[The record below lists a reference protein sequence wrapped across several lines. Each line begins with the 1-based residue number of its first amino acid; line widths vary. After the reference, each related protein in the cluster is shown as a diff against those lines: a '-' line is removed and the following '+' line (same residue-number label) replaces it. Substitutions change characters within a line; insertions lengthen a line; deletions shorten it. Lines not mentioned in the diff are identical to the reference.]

1 MTVQTEI
8 IGNIAILTI
17 DNPPVNV
24 TGVAVRQG
32 LEAGL
37 DEALA
42 RGADRVIITGAGKTF
57 VAGADAKEF
66 DLPPAAPHLPDIIE
80 RIDSFP
86 VPCIAAINGA
96 ALGGGLEIAL
106 ACRYRIAAPT
116 AQMGLPEVTLG
127 VVPGAG
133 GTQRLPRLIGFE
145 TALEII
151 ALGKLLNA
159 GKALDIGLVDVLS
172 ENPVAAAQS
181 LDLAGLSAIVPIS
194 QRKSP
199 SVNFEALKNI
209 RIKAG
214 RTMAGQNAPKR
225 SIDLIELSA
234 TTTMKVGLKAE
245 RETFLELRASNQAS
259 ALRHVFFAERRAMSK
274 GKSTEVAPVEI
285 DTAVVVGG
293 GNMGASITYALA
305 NAGIHVTLVETDSP
319 SMERA
324 KNNVQRLYNQGVN
337 RGRISGQAAETA
349 MKTHHA
355 FVVGYE
361 NLPKAQI
368 AIEAAF
374 EDMDVKRGIFSSL
387 EATLPGEAILATNT
401 SYLDVNVLAQSVAN
415 RERVLGL
422 HFFSPAHIMKLL
434 EVVRG
439 SDTSELAM
447 SSSLRLAQRLR
458 KIPVL
463 SGVCDGFIGNRILTR
478 YRQTT
483 DILMLEGA
491 LPWQIDAA
499 MRDFGFSM
507 GPYEV
512 QDLSGLDIA
521 YANRK
526 RLGLRDNPNHRY
538 IPIAD
543 RLVEE
548 HSRLGRKSN
557 GGWYDYSEGGSSHPS
572 ALVEEVILDTAR
584 REGIARRSFDAEE
597 IQNRALSAMIDEA
610 SRILDEGIAQKPED
624 IDLVLILGY
633 AFPRWRGGLMH
644 YGDTLGVSKIIA
656 QLETNAS
663 QDPLSWSV
671 PDFLRRLQADGRDFA
686 SLNQAKT

>member
-1 MTVQTEI
+1 MTVQTKI
-8 IGNIAILTI
+8 IGKIAILTI

-24 TGVAVRQG
+24 IGVAVRKG
-32 LEAGL
+32 LMAGL
-37 DEALA
+37 DDALA
-42 RGADRVIITGAGKTF
+42 QGAERVIITGAGKTF

-66 DLPPAAPHLPDIIE
+66 DGPPAAPHLPDILE

-86 VPCIAAINGA
+86 VPCIAAINGT

-106 ACRYRIAAPT
+106 ACRYRIAIPT
-116 AQMGLPEVTLG
+116 AQLGLPEVTLG

-145 TALEII
+145 AALEVIT
-151 ALGKLLNA
+151 LGQTVHA
-159 GKALDIGLVDVLS
+159 AAALDMGLVDGLS
-172 ENPVAAAQS
+172 ENPVVAAQA
-181 LDLAGLSAIVPIS
+181 LGLAELSAIVPIG
-194 QRKSP
+194 QRSASP
-199 SVNFEALKNI
+199 VDPEALKKI
-209 RIKAG
+209 RVKTG
-214 RTMAGQNAPKR
+214 RTMGGQNAAKKA
-225 SIDLIELSA
+225 IDLVELSA
-234 TTTMKVGLKAE
+234 STAIEDGLKAE
-245 RETFLELRASNQAS
+245 RQTFLKLRASNQAS
-259 ALRHVFFAERRAMSK
+259 ALRHVFFAERRAMSR
-274 GKSTEVAPVEI
+274 GKSTEADPIEI

-305 NAGIHVTLVETDSP
+305 NAGIHVTLVETDAP

-324 KNNVQRLYNQGVN
+324 KNNVQRLYDQGVS
-337 RGRISGQAAETA
+337 RGRITAQAAETA
-349 MKTHHA
+349 MKAQHA

-374 EDMDVKRGIFSSL
+374 EDMDVKKAIFSSL
-387 EATLPGEAILATNT
+387 EAALPDNAILATNT
-401 SYLDVNVLAQSVAN
+401 SYLDVNVLAQSVSNQA
-415 RERVLGL
+415 RVLGL

-439 SDTSELAM
+439 SQTSDSTM
-447 SSSLRLAQRLR
+447 SSTLRLARRLR

-499 MRDFGFSM
+499 MRDFGFAM

-526 RLGLRDNPNHRY
+526 RLGLRDNPNFRY

-557 GGWYDYSEGGSSHPS
+557 GGWYDYSEGGSSRPS
-572 ALVEEVILDTAR
+572 ALVEKIILDTAR
-584 REGIARRSFDAEE
+584 REGIVRRSFDAEE

-610 SRILDEGIAQKPED
+610 SCILDEGIAQKPED
-624 IDLVLILGY
+624 IDLVLIHGY
-633 AFPRWRGGLMH
+633 AFPRWRGGVMH
-644 YGDTLGVSKIIA
+644 FADTLGVSEIITR
-656 QLETNAS
+656 LETYAA

-671 PDFLRRLQADGRDFA
+671 PDLLRRLQSDGRDFA